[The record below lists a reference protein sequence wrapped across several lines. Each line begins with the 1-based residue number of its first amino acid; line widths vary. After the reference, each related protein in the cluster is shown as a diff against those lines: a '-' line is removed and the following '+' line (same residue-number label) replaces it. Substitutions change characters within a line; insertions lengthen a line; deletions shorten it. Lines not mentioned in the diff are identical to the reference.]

1 MLKRP
6 FQEEY
11 QTLKDVFQQQQQEM
25 LHLKAAKDHAEN
37 QCDYIQQQY
46 AGSSSSSS
54 SSIANMIT

>member
-1 MLKRP
+1 
-6 FQEEY
+6 
-11 QTLKDVFQQQQQEM
+11 VFQQQQQEM

-54 SSIANMIT
+54 SSSSIIIANLIT